1 MMRFA
6 PIYQPTLWGGRRL
19 AEKFGRTL
27 PEGPVGESWEL
38 VDFGGYESR
47 TLNNGLTL
55 AEVWRTG
62 ELGGSGQGHFPFL
75 LKWIDTQQFMSIQVH
90 PDASL
95 CKTLGRENPK
105 TEAWFVAHADPGATM
120 LLGHY
125 PGLDAATLKQAA
137 LGGTLEKWLYEV
149 PVHQGEI
156 IFVPAG
162 TLHRVGAG
170 LMLLEVQEPSNS
182 TFRLY
187 DWGRVD
193 LHGMPRELRIDEG
206 AMAVHYAMHGAVK
219 AKHDFVLGPR
229 FSMRKIEADAVR
241 GDAENLRVFVA
252 ALGPAQLVSEK
263 GVENLHWG
271 DVVIGQPQDGAIRI
285 AHNACLVLS
294 EK

>member
-1 MMRFA
+1 MRFV

-38 VDFGGYESR
+38 VDFGSYQSR
-47 TLNNGLTL
+47 SKDGSHTLF
-55 AEVWRTG
+55 EMWRSG
-62 ELGGSGQGHFPFL
+62 ELGGSAQGHFPFL
-75 LKWIDTQQFMSIQVH
+75 LKWIDTRQFMSIQVH

-95 CKTLGRENPK
+95 CKTLTRENPK
-105 TEAWFVAHADPGATM
+105 SEAWYVAHADPGACM

-125 PGLDAATLKQAA
+125 PGLDAAALKQAA
-137 LGGTLEKWLYEV
+137 GSGTLEKWLYEV
-149 PVHQGEI
+149 PVHQGDM

-170 LMLLEVQEPSNS
+170 LMLLEIQEPSES

-187 DWGRVD
+187 DWDRVD
-193 LHGMPRELRIDEG
+193 LHGMKRELRIEEG
-206 AMAVHYAMHGAVK
+206 ALAVHYASSGALK
-219 AKHDFVLGPR
+219 AKHDLVFGPH
-229 FSMRKIEADAVR
+229 FAMRKIEVNTVRSDAD
-241 GDAENLRVFVA
+241 NLRVFVA
-252 ALGPAQLVSEK
+252 AQGPVQLVSEK

-271 DVVIGQPQDGAIRI
+271 DVVIGQPQDGAIQI
-285 AHNACLVLS
+285 AQNACLVLS